1 MAAFSSFHFSD
12 PGARPQRAPATCIPC
27 ATPHRHTDLEEIAT
41 RLRTAAKNVALLLW
55 AMLALGFSLLVMADF
70 FLG

>member
-12 PGARPQRAPATCIPC
+12 FGTRSRRAPVTCAPC

-41 RLRTAAKNVALLLW
+41 RVRTAAKDVALLLW
-55 AMLALGFSLLVMADF
+55 AMLALGFSLLIMAGF
-70 FLG
+70 FL

>member
-12 PGARPQRAPATCIPC
+12 SDARSQRAPVTCNPC

-41 RLRTAAKNVALLLW
+41 RVRTAAKDVALLLW
-55 AMLALGFSLLVMADF
+55 AMLALGFSLLVMAGF
-70 FLG
+70 FL